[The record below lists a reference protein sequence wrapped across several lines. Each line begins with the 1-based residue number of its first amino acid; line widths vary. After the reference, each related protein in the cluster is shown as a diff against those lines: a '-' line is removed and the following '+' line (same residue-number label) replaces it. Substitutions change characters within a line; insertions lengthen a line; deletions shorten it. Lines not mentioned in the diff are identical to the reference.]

1 MTGLNGPWKATTM
14 SGPAP
19 RHEDSLAQLVG
30 RITQTDG
37 DFSTAIP
44 ALMLYRRSTATAP
57 MPCILGLGLGIP
69 VQGRKR
75 VTLGQNVFDYGPGQS
90 LVTAV
95 DLPVVS
101 YVTQASVA
109 LPYLGVYLALDAGM
123 ITQLAAV
130 IEQPRPVQAVGTRAM
145 AVVSLDEGLLDA
157 VARLIRLLNE
167 PALAQQITPLIM
179 QEISVRLLN
188 GPHGPMLQ
196 NLVAIGSPSQ
206 QIAKV
211 LSWLKQHFMEAV
223 PMDDL
228 ADRAHMSPSTFR
240 QHFRAVSGSSPLQYL
255 KHLRLQAARQLM
267 MNEGLDAGSTA
278 LRVGYESASQFNRE
292 YSRLFG
298 QPPQRDIRQMKASLG
313 GQATN

>member
-1 MTGLNGPWKATTM
+1 M
-14 SGPAP
+14 
-19 RHEDSLAQLVG
+19 HENPLAQLVG

-37 DFSTAIP
+37 DFSTVIP
-44 ALMLYRRSTATAP
+44 ALMLYRRSAATVP
-57 MPCILGLGLGIP
+57 MPCIYGLGLGIA
-69 VQGRKR
+69 VQGHKR

-101 YVTQASVA
+101 YVTQASAA
-109 LPYLGVYLALDAGM
+109 LPYLGVCLTLDAGLVA
-123 ITQLAAV
+123 QLAAV
-130 IEQPRPVQAVGTRAM
+130 IDRPRPVLAAGTRAM
-145 AVVSLDEGLLDA
+145 GVVSLDEGLLDA

-167 PALAQQITPLIM
+167 PALAPHITPLIM
-179 QEISVRLLN
+179 QEITVRLLN
-188 GPHGPMLQ
+188 GPHGPMLRD
-196 NLVAIGSPSQ
+196 LVAVGSPSQ
-206 QIAKV
+206 QIAQV
-211 LSWLKQHFMEAV
+211 LSWLKQHFMEEV
-223 PMDDL
+223 LMDDL

-240 QHFRAVSGSSPLQYL
+240 QHFRAVSGTSPLQYL

-278 LRVGYESASQFNRE
+278 LRIGYESASQFNRE

-313 GQATN
+313 QQAIN